1 MASLPFVE
9 AGIQTMLEDIPAD
22 KVICAIPFY
31 TRMWTET
38 FGQVGVTSEVLGMDG
53 ADQYAAQ
60 LGMTKTWDASVGQNV
75 AMVETDTARY
85 TIWMEDEQSIEEK
98 MKLIANYGLAGVA
111 EWKLGF
117 ERDDVWQI
125 ISNYVQ

>member
-1 MASLPFVE
+1 MNN
-9 AGIQTMLEDIPAD
+9 GIRAVSGTKRSD
-22 KVICAIPFY
+22 
-31 TRMWTET
+31 R
-38 FGQVGVTSEVLGMDG
+38 MDG
-53 ADQYAAQ
+53 ADQYVAQ

-75 AMVETDTARY
+75 AMAETDTARY